1 MDIHVFKTSINSM
14 ELMIE
19 LEKKINSTQSII
31 SWSVDIED
39 IDNVL
44 FIKSNNLKEQNII
57 ETVESEGFRREPLPD

>member
-19 LEKKINSTQSII
+19 LEKKINSTPSII

-44 FIKSNNLKEQNII
+44 VVKSNDLNEQDII
-57 ETVESEGFRREPLPD
+57 DTVESEGFVCEPLPD